1 MALKLRMLFHSA
13 GLLVLWCLFFSV
25 VCQEVAMFTVKYK
38 VFEEVPKGTII
49 GRLPEELGWK
59 GRRQHAEE
67 FQLMQY
73 PIALP
78 VQVGFRDGTISTE
91 GRLDREQLCR
101 LQDPCLVSFDVL
113 ATTNVLTRTAS
124 ALIHVQV
131 QVLDIND
138 HEPRFPKE
146 EMELEI
152 SESASLGTRIPLDRA
167 LDLDSNQNALQSYH
181 LSPNEH
187 FSLAVISNG
196 TKHAELVV
204 VKELD
209 REFCSSFDLV
219 LTAVDQG
226 EPPKS
231 GSTLIRINVLDSND
245 NSPVFGK
252 SSLMV
257 EFSEDTSPGTL
268 ILTLTA
274 NDPDQGPNGEIEYS
288 FSKHVPQ
295 DVLSTFAIDAKTG
308 SLVLS
313 QPLDYELMHA
323 YEVDVQARDLG
334 PNPIPAHCKIHVK
347 VLDVNDNAPQMH
359 ITWTPRYSQVP
370 TISEALPKDS
380 FVALVTTT
388 DTDSGENGQVQCDLI
403 QSHGHFRLRRTNENS
418 YILLTNA
425 TLDRERWEEYN
436 LTILAK
442 DQGIPSFR
450 GMRHLA
456 IHISDANDNAPI
468 FERNT
473 YDVSISENNLRF
485 AHLLNVKAH
494 DADLELNGRITYSI
508 HDSHVS
514 GTPAFKLVSIH
525 PSTGEIIA
533 VTTFDHE
540 KMARFEFLVIAEDG
554 GQPKLSS
561 NASITVSVHDE
572 NDNYPV
578 IVQPVLKG
586 DRASITVLVNSETGL
601 LLTAIETSTADRS
614 EYFTKVTNTLGYL
627 ETPPAITRSNV
638 NPVLSIVATDAD
650 SGLNG
655 DLKYD
660 IVWGNDVNLFVLD
673 QHTGQVYVN
682 VSNASSLIGSEWELG
697 VMVKDQGNPPLHTK
711 ALLKL
716 IFSNHHDHLKNLA
729 GSEKLSLSV
738 VTVIC
743 LAVLLVVFLLILA
756 LIMSLCR
763 TDKKDNR
770 AYNCR
775 EAESTHRHQPKRPQ
789 RQIQKTDIHLVPV
802 LRNKQDEQNNSTQAD
817 SCAGTPTKDTYIE
830 MTKEDPLQTQFHM
843 TPTLYRTL
851 RNQSNQATLD
861 ENMEFFQDT
870 FNLPSTGSRAF
881 YYQRQR
887 SVSRE
892 NLSLQNLQP
901 LPPTSKILKNP
912 GSPQVKSKDDE
923 CTDPLLQANLTS
935 SPSTTRTLRR
945 QRNADIKTRVEKD
958 HHHQILRSLV
968 RLSMAALAERDRVE
982 LTMESP
988 HIQQISQLLSLLHQG
1003 QVHPR
1008 PNHRGN
1014 KYTTKSGRAAGQDAD
1029 WLSTKDSGHG
1039 ESEAGDLDS
1048 EAGGDLSANQM
1059 LLEEGLESLLDP
1071 EADLDDEDRNVPD
1084 PAWMARLSLPL
1095 AANYKDN
1102 IFSPASLDFPD
1113 DQPPISAAER
1123 NELKTFLT
1131 FGKANVSAGNSNPG
1145 DEDPKLTG
1153 TFLAEMSSLF
1163 EMLLMQ
1169 KAESHAD
1176 AASEVLLRLSACS
1189 KSLGMDIGAAMAL
1202 ESETGGSNEA
1212 LGRTESHSGARRQD

>member
-1 MALKLRMLFHSA
+1 MLFHSA
-13 GLLVLWCLFFSV
+13 ALLVLWCLFFSV
-25 VCQEVAMFTVKYK
+25 VCQEVATFMVKYK
-38 VFEEVPKGTII
+38 VYEEVPEGTVI
-49 GRLPEELGWK
+49 GRLPEDLGWK
-59 GRRQHAEE
+59 GRREHAEE
-67 FQLMQY
+67 FQLMQH
-73 PIALP
+73 PSALP
-78 VQVGFRDGTISTE
+78 VRVGFRDGSISTE

-113 ATTNVLTRTAS
+113 ATKAL

-138 HEPRFPKE
+138 HDPWFPKAE
-146 EMELEI
+146 LELEI

-167 LDLDSNQNALQSYH
+167 LDLDSSHNALQSYH

-187 FSLAVISNG
+187 FSLVAISNG
-196 TKHAELVV
+196 SKHAELVV

-252 SSLMV
+252 SSLML
-257 EFSEDTSPGTL
+257 EISEDTSPGTL
-268 ILTLTA
+268 ILNLTA

-288 FSKHVPQ
+288 FSKHVPPE
-295 DVLSTFAIDAKTG
+295 VVNTFGIDATTG
-308 SLVLS
+308 SIVLT
-313 QPLDYELMHA
+313 QPLDYEVMHA

-334 PNPIPAHCKIHVK
+334 PNPIPTHCKILVK
-347 VLDVNDNAPQMH
+347 VLDVNDNAPQIH
-359 ITWTPRYSQVP
+359 ITWTPQDTKVP
-370 TISEALPKDS
+370 IISEALPKDS
-380 FVALVTTT
+380 FVALVTAT
-388 DTDSGENGQVQCDLI
+388 DPDSGKNGQVQCDLS
-403 QSHGHFRLRRTNENS
+403 QSHGHFRIRRTNGNS

-436 LTILAK
+436 LTVLAR
-442 DQGIPSFR
+442 DQGIPSYR
-450 GMRHLA
+450 GIRHLTV
-456 IHISDANDNAPI
+456 HVSDANDNAPI

-473 YDVSISENNLRF
+473 YDASISENNLPF
-485 AHLLNVKAH
+485 THLLTVKAH
-494 DADLELNGRITYSI
+494 DADLKFNSKITYSI
-508 HDSHVS
+508 HDSFVS
-514 GTPAFKLVSIH
+514 GTPVSKLVSIH
-525 PSTGEIIA
+525 PSTGEIFA

-540 KMARFEFLVIAEDG
+540 KMTKFEFLVLAEDG
-554 GQPKLSS
+554 GQPTLSS
-561 NASITVSVHDE
+561 NASITVSVNDE

-601 LLTAIETSTADRS
+601 LLTSIETST
-614 EYFTKVTNTLGYL
+614 EVTNTLEHPG
-627 ETPPAITRSNV
+627 TPPTVPRSNIH
-638 NPVLSIVATDAD
+638 PVLSIVATDAD

-655 DLKYD
+655 DLMYD
-660 IVWGNDVNLFVLD
+660 IVWGNDVNLFALD
-673 QHTGQVYVN
+673 QHSGQVYVN
-682 VSNASSLIGSEWELG
+682 VSNASSLIGSEWELE
-697 VMVKDQGNPPLHTK
+697 VMVRDQGNPPLHTK

-716 IFSNHHDHLKNLA
+716 ILSNHHDHLKNLV

-738 VTVIC
+738 VIVIC

-763 TDKKDNR
+763 TDNKDNR

-775 EAESTHRHQPKRPQ
+775 EAESTYRHQPKRPQ

-802 LRNKQDEQNNSTQAD
+802 LRNKQDEQNDGVQTG

-830 MTKEDPLQTQFHM
+830 MTEEDLLQTQFHM

-870 FNLPSTGSRAF
+870 FNLPSTAGRAF
-881 YYQRQR
+881 HYQRQR

-892 NLSLQNLQP
+892 NLSLQDPHP

-912 GSPQVKSKDDE
+912 GSPQVRSKDDQR
-923 CTDPLLQANLTS
+923 TDPPLQANLTS

-945 QRNADIKTRVEKD
+945 QRNADIKTRAEKD
-958 HHHQILRSLV
+958 PHHQILRSLV

-988 HIQQISQLLSLLHQG
+988 HVQQISQLLSLLHQG

-1014 KYTTKSGRAAGQDAD
+1014 KYTTKSGRATGQDAD

-1059 LLEEGLESLLDP
+1059 FLEEGLESLLDP
-1071 EADLDDEDRNVPD
+1071 EADLNDDNTNVPD

-1095 AANYKDN
+1095 TANYKDN
-1102 IFSPASLDFPD
+1102 IFSPASLNYPD
-1113 DQPPISAAER
+1113 GQHPISAAER
-1123 NELKTFLT
+1123 HELKTFLT
-1131 FGKANVSAGNSNPG
+1131 FGKANGDGGDNNPG
-1145 DEDPKLTG
+1145 DGDPRLTG

-1163 EMLLMQ
+1163 EMLLTQ

-1176 AASEVLLRLSACS
+1176 TASEVLLRLSACS
-1189 KSLGMDIGAAMAL
+1189 KTLGMDIGVAMAL
-1202 ESETGGSNEA
+1202 ESEIGGSNETLEVLSRSA
-1212 LGRTESHSGARRQD
+1212 GNSGAQSQD